1 MSKRATRSSSATP
14 SNKFD
19 VKCSNLN
26 HLNWMNGKI
35 IEIKLMNLKNG
46 KKVSQDIISIL
57 IKKNLITV
65 KSKYICENCV
75 EYCKLKFM
83 EPNQD
88 EQDSQLSFC
97 TSMLSLVNNNL

>member
-26 HLNWMNGKI
+26 HLNWLNGKI
-35 IEIKLMNLKNG
+35 IEMKLMNLKTG

-57 IKKNLITV
+57 I
-65 KSKYICENCV
+65 
-75 EYCKLKFM
+75 
-83 EPNQD
+83 
-88 EQDSQLSFC
+88 
-97 TSMLSLVNNNL
+97 